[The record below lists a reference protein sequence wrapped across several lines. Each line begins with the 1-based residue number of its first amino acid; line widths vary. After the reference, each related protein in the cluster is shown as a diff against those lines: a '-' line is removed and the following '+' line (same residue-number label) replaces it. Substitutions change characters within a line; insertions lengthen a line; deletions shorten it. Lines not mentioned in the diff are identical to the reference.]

1 MYEKC
6 VLQHL
11 IEYRLL
17 NKLYNT
23 EQVSKAKIYNCGSQ
37 KEDNFFTTGKTSWN
51 IFLTSLK
58 KS

>member
-37 KEDNFFTTGKTSWN
+37 KEDNFFTTGKTS
-51 IFLTSLK
+51 
-58 KS
+58 